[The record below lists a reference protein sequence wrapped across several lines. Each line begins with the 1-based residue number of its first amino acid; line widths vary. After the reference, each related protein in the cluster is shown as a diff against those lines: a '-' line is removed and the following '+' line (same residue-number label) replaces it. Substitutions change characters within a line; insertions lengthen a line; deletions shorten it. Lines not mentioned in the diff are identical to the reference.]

1 MGADDG
7 VEALRARVDVVDA
20 EIRRLVTTRAE
31 LSARIQAARL
41 AEGGGR
47 VDAGRERAV
56 VDGYAA
62 AFGEDGARLAETL
75 LELCRGRSE
84 EAAT

>member
-1 MGADDG
+1 MDADLE
-7 VEALRARVDVVDA
+7 VEALRAKVDA
-20 EIRRLVTTRAE
+20 VDDEIRRLVTTRAE

-41 AEGGGR
+41 ANGGGR

-62 AFGEDGARLAETL
+62 ALGEDGARLASTL
-75 LELCRGRSE
+75 LELCRGR
-84 EAAT
+84 A